1 MVKLNNSLKNDILQK
16 MKNGSSTGSIMT
28 EYKLSRSTVQRLK
41 NEIYEDNSTYASSKD
56 GKDDQKDIDDL
67 LNDLNITDK
76 MTDIKKTDI
85 KKTDKKTDIPI
96 NERLIEDE
104 IIRLE
109 PNPAQRDTT
118 FENIHG
124 KLDIINKLD
133 LFDESK
139 KVSHKPVHQN
149 QSFNQPQIQAPKKI
163 MINGTEDDY
172 IQKKNLISKVKR
184 FVQSFP
190 VELNNMTGGNSQLF
204 IHRLVELECHQLE
217 QLITNIQFEI
227 NQPKVSQLFNTIFFT
242 TLNQVENLSGSF
254 GYDVNGLTAN
264 LQKNEE
270 CLSALKEL
278 NCVYD
283 ISGVSTPEM
292 RLLIC
297 VMMTGMNCYNTNKI
311 SQTIDEHLETAI
323 DPDIQDK
330 FKNL

>member
-1 MVKLNNSLKNDILQK
+1 MVKLTNELKNEILEK
-16 MKNGSSTGSIMT
+16 FKNGSKTGEIMNQ
-28 EYKLSRSTVQRLK
+28 YKLSRSTVQRLK
-41 NEIYEDNSTYASSKD
+41 NEIYEDNNTYVSSKD
-56 GKDDQKDIDDL
+56 GKDDQKDVDDL
-67 LNDLNITDK
+67 LNDLNDIK
-76 MTDIKKTDI
+76 KTDIKKTDI
-85 KKTDKKTDIPI
+85 KKTDIKI

-104 IIRLE
+104 IIK
-109 PNPAQRDTT
+109 PVQRDST

-124 KLDIINKLD
+124 KMDIINKLD
-133 LFDESK
+133 LFGEK
-139 KVSHKPVHQN
+139 TSHKPVQY
-149 QSFNQPQIQAPKKI
+149 NQPVQNHSIQAPKQNI
-163 MINGTEDDY
+163 TVNATEKDY

-190 VELNNMTGGNSQLF
+190 VELNNITGGNSQLF

-254 GYDVNGLTAN
+254 GYNVNGMTAN

-270 CLSALKEL
+270 CMSALKEL
-278 NCVYD
+278 NCMYD

-297 VMMTGMNCYNTNKI
+297 VMMTGMTCYNTNKI
-311 SQTIDEHLETAI
+311 SQTIDEHLEKPI
-323 DPDIQDK
+323 SEDIQDK

>member
-1 MVKLNNSLKNDILQK
+1 
-16 MKNGSSTGSIMT
+16 MT

-41 NEIYEDNSTYASSKD
+41 NEIYEDNNTYASSKD
-56 GKDDQKDIDDL
+56 QKDDQKDIDDL
-67 LNDLNITDK
+67 LNDLNDNKKTDN
-76 MTDIKKTDI
+76 KKTDI
-85 KKTDKKTDIPI
+85 QKTDIQM

-109 PNPAQRDTT
+109 PKPVQKDST

-124 KLDIINKLD
+124 KMDIINKFD
-133 LFDESK
+133 LFGEK
-139 KVSHKPVHQN
+139 EKTSHKPVQN
-149 QSFNQPQIQAPKKI
+149 NQPVQIQAPKQNI
-163 MINGTEDDY
+163 TVNATEKDY

-190 VELNNMTGGNSQLF
+190 VELNNITGGNSQLF

-278 NCVYD
+278 NCMYD

-297 VMMTGMNCYNTNKI
+297 VMMTGMNCYNTNKV
-311 SQTIDEHLETAI
+311 SQTIDSHLETPI
-323 DPDIQDK
+323 SEDIQDK

>member
-1 MVKLNNSLKNDILQK
+1 MVKLNNDLKNEILEK
-16 MKNGSSTGSIMT
+16 FKNGSKTGTIMNQ
-28 EYKLSRSTVQRLK
+28 YKLSRSTVQRIK
-41 NEIYEDNSTYASSKD
+41 NELYEDNTTYASSKD

-67 LNDLNITDK
+67 LNDLNDLTD
-76 MTDIKKTDI
+76 
-85 KKTDKKTDIPI
+85 KKTDKKTDII
-96 NERLIEDE
+96 MNERIIEDE
-104 IIRLE
+104 IIRSE
-109 PNPAQRDTT
+109 PKPVQRDST

-124 KLDIINKLD
+124 KLDIINKFD
-133 LFDESK
+133 LFGEKTSN
-139 KVSHKPVHQN
+139 KPVQN
-149 QSFNQPQIQAPKKI
+149 QPVQNQPIQVPKQNI
-163 MINGTEDDY
+163 TVNATEKDY

-190 VELNNMTGGNSQLF
+190 VELNNITGGNSQLF

-270 CLSALKEL
+270 CLNALKEL
-278 NCVYD
+278 NCMYD

-292 RLLIC
+292 RLLMT
-297 VMMTGMNCYNTNKI
+297 VMMTGMNCYNTNKV
-311 SQTIDEHLETAI
+311 SQTIDNHLETPI
-323 DPDIQDK
+323 SEDIQDK

>member
-1 MVKLNNSLKNDILQK
+1 MVKLNNDLKNGILEK
-16 MKNGSSTGSIMT
+16 FKNGSKTGTIMNQ
-28 EYKLSRSTVQRLK
+28 YKLSRSTVQRIK
-41 NEIYEDNSTYASSKD
+41 NELYEDNTSYASSKD
-56 GKDDQKDIDDL
+56 KKDDQKDIDDL
-67 LNDLNITDK
+67 LNDLN
-76 MTDIKKTDI
+76 DIKKTDI
-85 KKTDKKTDIPI
+85 QKTDIQKTDKKTDIQM

-109 PNPAQRDTT
+109 PVQKDST
-118 FENIHG
+118 FENLNA
-124 KLDIINKLD
+124 KMNIINKLD
-133 LFDESK
+133 LFNE
-139 KVSHKPVHQN
+139 KVNHKPVQQQN
-149 QSFNQPQIQAPKKI
+149 QPVQNHSIQAPKQNI
-163 MINGTEDDY
+163 TVNATEKDY

-190 VELNNMTGGNSQLF
+190 VELNNITGGNSQLF

-227 NQPKVSQLFNTIFFT
+227 NQPKVSQLFNSIFFT

-278 NCVYD
+278 NCIYD

-311 SQTIDEHLETAI
+311 SQTIDDHLETPI
-323 DPDIQDK
+323 SEDIQEK
-330 FKNL
+330 FKYL